1 MNSIKKILGVFWI
14 VLAPSLVIFMIMQAI
29 EKVGKAAEG
38 IARTNTLLQ
47 WSIIII
53 IFIPICIGLA
63 IFGFYAL
70 KGEYAH
76 LPENSDEIY

>member
-1 MNSIKKILGVFWI
+1 MNAIKKFLGFIWI
-14 VLAPSLVIFMIMQAI
+14 ILAPLLVIFMFQQAI
-29 EKVGKAAEG
+29 DKVGKAAEG
-38 IARTNTLLQ
+38 VVRTNTMLQ
-47 WSIIII
+47 WSIILI

-76 LPENSDEIY
+76 LPENSKEV